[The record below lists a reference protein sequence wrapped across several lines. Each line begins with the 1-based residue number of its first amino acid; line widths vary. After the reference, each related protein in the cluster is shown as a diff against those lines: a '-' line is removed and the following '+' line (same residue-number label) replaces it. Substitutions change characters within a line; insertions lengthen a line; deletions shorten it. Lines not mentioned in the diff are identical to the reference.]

1 MEQFV
6 LIPYSIY
13 QSQSTLTRKQKLE
26 QKQDKDEIVP
36 KSFDTIYSDVN
47 ARLKTSYKKHLIDS
61 NLISPRIKLSQ
72 SNIIILDKR
81 DTKESIVVFV
91 CKLKR
96 KKNTDFTDIY
106 FTVLEATQ
114 FPPKLVINMNA
125 REKDRGT
132 RILFKI

>member
-13 QSQSTLTRKQKLE
+13 QSPSTLTRKQKLE

-47 ARLKTSYKKHLIDS
+47 ARLKTIYKKHLIDS

-72 SNIIILDKR
+72 SNIIMLDKR

-96 KKNTDFTDIY
+96 KKHRFHRYLLYCFGSNSIS
-106 FTVLEATQ
+106 
-114 FPPKLVINMNA
+114 P
-125 REKDRGT
+125 
-132 RILFKI
+132 